1 MYSTK
6 IKNMDRLFKAL
17 QQLKNFEPTRSVSEL
32 IVIVCKDLGKEEISP
47 ETIML
52 YATDD
57 ELAQIIESYLEKETM
72 KKLLNEEFVKFNFD
86 EKLRMLVGN

>member
-1 MYSTK
+1 
-6 IKNMDRLFKAL
+6 MDRLFKAL